1 MLPGNH
7 HPRRVL
13 IVDDETDILEVLSA
27 IMESQG
33 YVVEKTNR
41 AAEALLKVMAD
52 DYDAILCDM
61 VMPGFP
67 GDKFYTAVSKVKPHL
82 CERFL
87 FITGHG
93 SDPAIK
99 RFLDGVH
106 RPVLAKPIAMDDLL
120 HAILDVLD

>member
-1 MLPGNH
+1 MVIGNYR
-7 HPRRVL
+7 PRRVL

-33 YVVEKTNR
+33 YTVEKVTR
-41 AAEALLKVMAD
+41 AADALKKVMAC
-52 DYDAILCDM
+52 DYDAIVCDM

-93 SDPAIK
+93 NDPAIK
-99 RFLDGVH
+99 RFLDGIK

-120 HAILDVLD
+120 NALLGVLE